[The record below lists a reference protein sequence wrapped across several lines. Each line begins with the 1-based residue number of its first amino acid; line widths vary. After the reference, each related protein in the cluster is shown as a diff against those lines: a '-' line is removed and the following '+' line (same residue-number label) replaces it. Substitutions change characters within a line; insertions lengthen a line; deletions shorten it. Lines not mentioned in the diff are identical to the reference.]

1 MCGSAANAADTL
13 ASSPAADSDG
23 MQKVANRELVSAPNT
38 FEFDDIAV
46 QAIPE
51 PAIWMM
57 LILGTVGAGFAMRRP
72 ASESIGRVR
81 YLRPV
86 SAKPLNNLSGDPHA
100 RSRFLLKG
108 LLRWYATSQQG
119 PG

>member
-1 MCGSAANAADTL
+1 MLGATKGNAKVKRALLPLIASAALCGSAANAADTL

-72 ASESIGRVR
+72 ASESIVRVR
-81 YLRPV
+81 YL
-86 SAKPLNNLSGDPHA
+86 
-100 RSRFLLKG
+100 
-108 LLRWYATSQQG
+108 
-119 PG
+119 